1 MNKDTLKW
9 VIFGGLFT
17 IPFIPF
23 LVSSSLFFPFITT
36 KAFVWRVIVEVIF
49 AFWLI
54 LMLKEP
60 EYRPK
65 RSPILYA
72 VLSFILIIGIAD
84 LLGDS
89 PLKSFWSNFER
100 MEGFISFLHLGAF
113 FLVVGSVF
121 KEEHW
126 KNWWNTSLIASFLM
140 ALHALTQSG
149 RVEGTFGNPI
159 YLSVYMLFH
168 VFIALFYLMREKE
181 AGWRYFYGVLI
192 VFETFILYRTATRGA
207 ILGILGGFV
216 ILALL
221 NIRKRASQGL
231 LLGLL
236 LLVGGFFLVRDTN
249 FVKTSPVLSRFS
261 SLSFEEI
268 KTQGR
273 YFVWPIAM
281 KGFKEKPILGWGQE
295 NFHEVFQK
303 HYVPE
308 MYNLEPWFDR
318 AHNIFLDYLVV
329 AGIVGLL
336 AYLSLY
342 GALLYLLYHDEK
354 LSYTEKSV
362 IVSLL
367 AAYFFHNF
375 FVFDHLISYVLF
387 FSLLAFIHSRHSG
400 VPLTEKRLTEKYLNV
415 SAALTSLCLVSS
427 LYFVNWK
434 PLTGNLA
441 IIEAFRALQTGNVNK
456 VTTSF
461 ERAYLASPLGKQE
474 VTEQMVIHA
483 VPVLSAEN
491 IPVEDR
497 NKLFKFI
504 RDAVLETASKFPNDA
519 RTQLIT
525 GAFLTA
531 TADPSEGLKY
541 LIRAHELSPNK
552 QQMYWEL
559 ANAYFVKGDKEKAIE
574 VLTELGK
581 KSLPHKMQADEYI
594 KQIKNS

>member
-308 MYNLEPWFDR
+308 MYNLEP
-318 AHNIFLDYLVV
+318 
-329 AGIVGLL
+329 
-336 AYLSLY
+336 
-342 GALLYLLYHDEK
+342 
-354 LSYTEKSV
+354 
-362 IVSLL
+362 
-367 AAYFFHNF
+367 
-375 FVFDHLISYVLF
+375 
-387 FSLLAFIHSRHSG
+387 
-400 VPLTEKRLTEKYLNV
+400 
-415 SAALTSLCLVSS
+415 
-427 LYFVNWK
+427 
-434 PLTGNLA
+434 
-441 IIEAFRALQTGNVNK
+441 
-456 VTTSF
+456 
-461 ERAYLASPLGKQE
+461 
-474 VTEQMVIHA
+474 
-483 VPVLSAEN
+483 
-491 IPVEDR
+491 
-497 NKLFKFI
+497 
-504 RDAVLETASKFPNDA
+504 
-519 RTQLIT
+519 
-525 GAFLTA
+525 
-531 TADPSEGLKY
+531 
-541 LIRAHELSPNK
+541 
-552 QQMYWEL
+552 
-559 ANAYFVKGDKEKAIE
+559 
-574 VLTELGK
+574 
-581 KSLPHKMQADEYI
+581 
-594 KQIKNS
+594 